1 MPPAQAL
8 HLPPP
13 RFLAQPPLACAL
25 ARPRRAARR
34 RGRLGGAPDQVE
46 EALLGVLAVALLG
59 AVALGGDDQDAI
71 AGQAAAGEALQ
82 ALAHG
87 LGQAGR
93 AADVEAELDGGGELV
108 DVLAAGARAADE
120 ALLQLALV
128 EGDRVGDLDHGGTR
142 LR

>member
-1 MPPAQAL
+1 MPPAQTL

-13 RFLAQPPLACAL
+13 RLLPQPTLACAL

-34 RGRLGGAPDQVE
+34 RGRLGGAADQVE

-59 AVALGGDDQDAI
+59 AVALGGDDQDAV
-71 AGQAAAGEALQ
+71 AGQPAAGQLLE

-87 LGQAGR
+87 LGQARG

-108 DVLAAGARAADE
+108 DVLAAGAGAADE
-120 ALLQLALV
+120 ALFKLPLV

>member
-1 MPPAQAL
+1 MSAAQTL

-34 RGRLGGAPDQVE
+34 RGWLGGAADQVE

-59 AVALGGDDQDAI
+59 SWALGGDDQDAV
-71 AGQAAAGEALQ
+71 AGQPAAGQLLE

-87 LGQAGR
+87 LGQAR
-93 AADVEAELDGGGELV
+93 RMADVEAEVASGGELV
-108 DVLAAGARAADE
+108 DVFA
-120 ALLQLALV
+120 
-128 EGDRVGDLDHGGTR
+128 
-142 LR
+142 